1 MCIRDRVLDLFV
13 KCLNKVHEVE
23 MSKRFWRILIG
34 PWLLIMTAAVYERY
48 NRLKSAKEVSAGPLL
63 SSDNSDFN
71 FCIKNTLE
79 FVDLINYSEKFNLK
93 ITTEVAKIMGYPVM
107 YTQDDEISQDDSK
120 PMKPT
125 KCGRSIKLRVYDQ
138 LMKLFCRYGNVFLHN
153 TGHSK
158 NIAFTLFVK
167 SWGNIVAVS
176 YTPLDVYKRQGKYNI
191 IL

>member
-1 MCIRDRVLDLFV
+1 MCIRD
-13 KCLNKVHEVE
+13 
-23 MSKRFWRILIG
+23 
-34 PWLLIMTAAVYERY
+34 
-48 NRLKSAKEVSAGPLL
+48 RLKSAKEVSAGPLL

-120 PMKPT
+120 PINPT
-125 KCGRSIKLRVYDQ
+125 KYRRSIKLRVYDQ

-158 NIAFTLFVK
+158 NIAFSLFVK
-167 SWGNIVAVS
+167 SWGNIVDLIVS
-176 YTPLDVYKRQGKYNI
+176 TKKSLDLSLI
-191 IL
+191 HI